1 MTLGD
6 RSENHPLAPPDP
18 LADVNWVD
26 VHRRAL
32 IAAAA
37 YVPEQDIDD
46 VVNEGMARVLEGSAP
61 WDPTTGQ
68 TLPDHIV
75 RIGANARRVEVRK
88 LDRRA
93 SGPFVAEVGDAIAAS
108 APPDPETSAV
118 EADRRARLFH
128 RILTHFAG
136 DPDALEVVR
145 CEDREI
151 ILPAEQALASGLSIE
166 AVRNARKRIKRALET
181 LLQGEE
187 P

>member
-1 MTLGD
+1 MALGD
-6 RSENHPLAPPDP
+6 LAETHPLPAPDP

-46 VVNEGMARVLEGSAP
+46 VVNEGMARVLEGTAP
-61 WDPTTGQ
+61 WDGTTGQ

-93 SGPFVAEVGDAIAAS
+93 SGPFVAEVSDAAAAS
-108 APPDPETSAV
+108 APPDPETSAI
-118 EADRRARLFH
+118 EAERKARLFR
-128 RILTHFAG
+128 RIMTHFAG
-136 DPDALEVVR
+136 DPDAIEVAAVR
-145 CEDREI
+145 REGD
-151 ILPAEQALASGLSIE
+151 LPARPSRPSPQACPSRPCAMRERG
-166 AVRNARKRIKRALET
+166 
-181 LLQGEE
+181 
-187 P
+187 